1 MAKLTLTPNP
11 TFQAKVGISV
21 PGKGKVPTEFTFRHM
36 SRKDLLAWIE
46 ASKDKSDVDCILEI
60 ATGWEL
66 DDEFN
71 RDNVAAL
78 CDTYLS
84 AGSEI
89 VGEWMQELRGARV
102 KN

>member
-1 MAKLTLTPNP
+1 MAKLSLTPNP
-11 TFQAKVGISV
+11 TFKAKVGISV

-46 ASKDKSDVDCILEI
+46 ASKDKADVDCILEV

-71 RDNVAAL
+71 RENVEAL

-84 AGSEI
+84 AGAEI
-89 VGEWMQELRGARV
+89 VGDWMQELRGARA